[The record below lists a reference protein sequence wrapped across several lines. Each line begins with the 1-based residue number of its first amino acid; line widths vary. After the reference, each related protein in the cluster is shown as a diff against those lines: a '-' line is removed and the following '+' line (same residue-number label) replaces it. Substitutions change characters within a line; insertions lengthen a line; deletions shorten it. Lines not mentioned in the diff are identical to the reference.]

1 MGAHQ
6 EGPPARERILDAAAA
21 VLRDRGI
28 AHATTKEIAREAG
41 CSEALLYKHFP
52 DKHRIFMSVLK
63 ERQPALTDP
72 QRLVGQG
79 TVRDNLAILARG
91 LMTFYVH
98 TFPLAASIFG
108 STELLA
114 SWREGIRAAGGGP
127 ESPLAKVERYLAAEQ
142 AAGRLPEKL
151 DCGGVAMGLVGA
163 SFHQGFLAAFNGLD
177 DVPGADAVAERLVDT
192 LLRADHAPESPTGN

>member
-1 MGAHQ
+1 MGAGHD
-6 EGPPARERILDAAAA
+6 GPRTRERILDAAAA

-52 DKHRIFMSVLK
+52 DKLRILMSVMK

-79 TVRDNLAILARG
+79 RVRDNLATVAQG
-91 LMTFYVH
+91 LMAFYVR

-108 STELLA
+108 SSQLLE
-114 SWREGIRAAGGGP
+114 SWREGIRASGGGP

-142 AAGRLPEKL
+142 ADGRLPEDL
-151 DCGGVAMGLVGA
+151 DRGAVAMALVGA

-177 DVPGADAVAERLVDT
+177 EVPDGAGIADRIAAAVL
-192 LLRADHAPESPTGN
+192 PE

>member
-1 MGAHQ
+1 MGAGH
-6 EGPPARERILDAAAA
+6 EGLRTRERILDAAAA

-79 TVRDNLAILARG
+79 TVRDNLARVAQG
-91 LMTFYVH
+91 LMAFYVR

-108 STELLA
+108 SSQLLE

-142 AAGRLPEKL
+142 ADGRLPEDL
-151 DCGGVAMGLVGA
+151 DRGAVAMALVGA

-177 DVPGADAVAERLVDT
+177 EVPDGAGIADRIAAA
-192 LLRADHAPESPTGN
+192 LLRQ